1 MEAILYAYQVPKQLV
16 DAIMSLY
23 KGAKAGIQNE
33 VGDIEDEDAFDLS
46 VGVLQ
51 GDTLAPYLFVIV
63 IDFIMRRAM
72 VDLYGIK
79 LAERSG
85 TTRRGTPATYLTDL
99 DFADDIVL
107 FGSTIA
113 NAQKLISNL
122 EKEAL
127 IVGLRVNQMKTEYIL
142 IGDWGNKIQK
152 TIKIKNGNLNKV
164 DDYKYLGSWLFSS
177 EKDFKVRKDL
187 AWRAIIRLFRIWKA
201 DHISR
206 EIKVNLF
213 RATVESI
220 LLYNATTWTMTKTL
234 EKSLDGAYTKLLS
247 VRLRERRL
255 IFAGHCWR
263 SSESARQPISD
274 LLFWSVPGGI
284 NKPGNWSSYV
294 KILLEDVGEGKVKKK
309 DLKAP
314 IDSMKVDMLDRKQ
327 WK

>member
-1 MEAILYAYQVPKQLV
+1 
-16 DAIMSLY
+16 
-23 KGAKAGIQNE
+23 
-33 VGDIEDEDAFDLS
+33 
-46 VGVLQ
+46 
-51 GDTLAPYLFVIV
+51 
-63 IDFIMRRAM
+63 
-72 VDLYGIK
+72 
-79 LAERSG
+79 
-85 TTRRGTPATYLTDL
+85 
-99 DFADDIVL
+99 
-107 FGSTIA
+107 
-113 NAQKLISNL
+113 
-122 EKEAL
+122 
-127 IVGLRVNQMKTEYIL
+127 MKTEYIL

-164 DDYKYLGSWLFSS
+164 VDYKYLGSWLFSS

-234 EKSLDGAYTKLLS
+234 EKSLDGAYTKLLRYALNIKWTDHITNKILYGDLSPVS

-294 KILLEDVGEGKVKKK
+294 KILLEDVGEGVE
-309 DLKAP
+309 
-314 IDSMKVDMLDRKQ
+314 
-327 WK
+327 